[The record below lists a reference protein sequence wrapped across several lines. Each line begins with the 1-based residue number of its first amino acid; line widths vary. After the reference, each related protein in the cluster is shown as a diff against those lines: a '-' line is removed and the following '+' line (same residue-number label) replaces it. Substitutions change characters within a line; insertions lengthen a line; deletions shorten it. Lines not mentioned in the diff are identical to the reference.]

1 MTGALEKTFHK
12 DTKYNEK
19 SIEISTREAEK
30 HKKYYQIEATVTVR
44 CVKLPQIP
52 EMFI

>member
-19 SIEISTREAEK
+19 SIEISTREGGKA
-30 HKKYYQIEATVTVR
+30 
-44 CVKLPQIP
+44 
-52 EMFI
+52 